1 MLNNLPTVEP
11 TQPDMMF
18 DLTVGEKVKNLNI
31 RPWVRV
37 SRHQGWASLDFG
49 SDARDELGD
58 KSRVG
63 CRGGEPV
70 EGGRVKAGGEY
81 QSGEAEPTS
90 LLRTEVCTFHMY
102 VPVRNPQTPT
112 PTVKPLSGHMLRGH
126 QREKVNLNLVLL
138 VFYPEQT
145 NKQNTLS
152 NNDFMH
158 TCKYS

>member
-11 TQPDMMF
+11 TQPNMTF

-58 KSRVG
+58 KSRAG

-70 EGGRVKAGGEY
+70 EGFFAVLHIW
-81 QSGEAEPTS
+81 EPADWKR
-90 LLRTEVCTFHMY
+90 LLRV
-102 VPVRNPQTPT
+102 
-112 PTVKPLSGHMLRGH
+112 
-126 QREKVNLNLVLL
+126 
-138 VFYPEQT
+138 
-145 NKQNTLS
+145 
-152 NNDFMH
+152 
-158 TCKYS
+158 